1 LPVCL
6 RQRLLGILYELG
18 GFMNLLLAITIC
30 AGVDLYFLK
39 DSPDLLVRFL
49 PEIQTEKVTLYY
61 NFSDTG
67 WGSMPVEKRGQ
78 FFDAILRTPDTL
90 NILGIYFMYDNEDI
104 DDNNGELYYYE
115 VKIFPRML
123 MSCSIAEFEKMVDQ
137 AKKKIMSSTHVDEA
151 ITLLDYVDR
160 VLTLMPVIKDSPNE
174 LKRNTLRIEVEELRS
189 RIGK

>member
-1 LPVCL
+1 
-6 RQRLLGILYELG
+6 
-18 GFMNLLLAITIC
+18 MNLLLAITIC

>member
-1 LPVCL
+1 
-6 RQRLLGILYELG
+6 
-18 GFMNLLLAITIC
+18 MNLLLAITIC

-49 PEIQTEKVTLYY
+49 PEIQTERVTLYY

-67 WGSMPVEKRGQ
+67 WGLMPVEKRGQ

-137 AKKKIMSSTHVDEA
+137 AKKKIMSSTHIDEA
-151 ITLLDYVDR
+151 ITLLNYVDR